1 MAPASIDASDL
12 FGVKGLIAVV
22 TGGGSGIGLMI
33 AQALE
38 ANGAIV
44 YILGRR
50 QQTLDKAAKTAVSL
64 DLRAPQR
71 KRNFQGNLHPIQCDV
86 TKKSDLERAAEEIK
100 LKYGYVNV
108 VIANSGVVGPSVLG
122 MPENP
127 SISEF
132 KNWLWNWDPDQ
143 LNNTFAVNTAGVF
156 YTAVAFLELLDEG
169 NKRGHLK
176 QRSQVIATTS
186 IGAYVRT
193 LVAGFGYEGSKAAT
207 THIMKQFATSLVP
220 YAIRANIIAPGCE
233 SLQQSGTVVS
243 SLPADSGIGYPS
255 DITDDLIEKQNEGGW
270 PKDFI
275 PEQRPGDEQDI
286 AGAVLFLVSKA
297 GAYINGNALV
307 TDGGRMGILPAT
319 Y

>member
-22 TGGGSGIGLMI
+22 TGGGSG
-33 AQALE
+33 
-38 ANGAIV
+38 
-44 YILGRR
+44 
-50 QQTLDKAAKTAVSL
+50 KK
-64 DLRAPQR
+64 
-71 KRNFQGNLHPIQCDV
+71 QGNLHPIQCDV

-108 VIANSGVVGPSVLG
+108 VIANSGVVGPNVLG
-122 MPENP
+122 MPENL

-132 KNWLWNWDPDQ
+132 KNWLWNWDPDE

-169 NKRGHLK
+169 NKRSHLK

-220 YAIRANIIAPGCE
+220 YEIRANIIAPGW
-233 SLQQSGTVVS
+233 
-243 SLPADSGIGYPS
+243 YPS
-255 DITDDLIEKQNEGGW
+255 DITCGLIEKQNEGGW
-270 PKDFI
+270 PKDFV

-307 TDGGRMGILPAT
+307 TDGGRMGMLPAT

>member
-22 TGGGSGIGLMI
+22 TGGGSGKVYCPYPSFQEYEGLIHTGIGLMI

-50 QQTLDKAAKTAVSL
+50 QQTLDNAAKTA
-64 DLRAPQR
+64 
-71 KRNFQGNLHPIQCDV
+71 KQGNLYPIQCDV

-108 VIANSGVVGPSVLG
+108 VIANSGVVGPNVLG
-122 MPENP
+122 MPEKP

-132 KNWLWNWDPDQ
+132 KNWLWNWDPDE

-207 THIMKQFATSLVP
+207 THIMKQFSTSLVP
-220 YAIRANIIAPGCE
+220 YGIRANIIAPGW
-233 SLQQSGTVVS
+233 
-243 SLPADSGIGYPS
+243 YPS
-255 DITDDLIEKQNEGGW
+255 DITGDLIVKQNEGGW